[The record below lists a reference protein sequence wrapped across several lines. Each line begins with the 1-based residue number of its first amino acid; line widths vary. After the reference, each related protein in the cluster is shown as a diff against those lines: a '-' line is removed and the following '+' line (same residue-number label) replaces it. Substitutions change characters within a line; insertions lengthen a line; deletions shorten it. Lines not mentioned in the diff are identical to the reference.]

1 MRRVAVAFALSIGA
15 LVFSLPV
22 HASGT
27 FTRTFVSATGV
38 DTNPCT
44 VTQPCASF
52 AVAYAAVAPNGIV
65 AALDPGKYG
74 PLTITGPVTIDGNG
88 WAAITAPVNGNG
100 IAVNAGPTDNVILR
114 GLTIDGANAA
124 AVSGIVFNRG
134 GSLTVTGCVVRNI
147 GSGDDGLDA
156 FNTGSSAMALTV
168 SDSAFINNAGNGML
182 LLRQGSGA
190 LTVSITRTE
199 LSGNGFDGI
208 DVDGSA
214 GTGLALT
221 VAVTDS
227 VLAHNAA
234 AGIGADSI
242 VSATTNVTLT
252 AIQSS
257 GNATG
262 VAASD
267 NATVWLAQS
276 TVASNAAGY
285 SAQSS
290 GVINSYGDNYFANN
304 GASTGSL
311 TAASPGKQ

>member
-1 MRRVAVAFALSIGA
+1 MRRGAVTFALSVGA

-22 HASGT
+22 HAAGL
-27 FTRTFVSATGV
+27 TRTFVSSTGV

-44 VTQPCASF
+44 TAAPCASF

-74 PLTITGPVTIDGNG
+74 SLNIMGPVTIDGNG
-88 WAAITAPVNGNG
+88 WAAITAPVGGNG
-100 IAVNAGPTDNVILR
+100 VSVNAGPTDNVILR

-147 GSGDDGLDA
+147 GGGDDGLDA

-168 SDSAFINNAGNGML
+168 SDSAFINNAGNGIF

-190 LTVSITRTE
+190 LAVSITRTE
-199 LSGNGFDGI
+199 VSGNGFDGI
-208 DVDGSA
+208 DADGSA
-214 GTGLALT
+214 GTGALALT
-221 VAVTDS
+221 VAVSDS
-227 VLAHNAA
+227 VLANNVN

-242 VSATTNVTLT
+242 NTATTSVAVTATQL
-252 AIQSS
+252 A
-257 GNATG
+257 GNAIG

-276 TVASNAAGY
+276 TVANNATGY
-285 SAQSS
+285 SAPSS
-290 GVINSYGDNYFANN
+290 GIINSYGDNYFANN
-304 GASTGSL
+304 GAGSG
-311 TAASPGKQ
+311 TFNTIGKQ